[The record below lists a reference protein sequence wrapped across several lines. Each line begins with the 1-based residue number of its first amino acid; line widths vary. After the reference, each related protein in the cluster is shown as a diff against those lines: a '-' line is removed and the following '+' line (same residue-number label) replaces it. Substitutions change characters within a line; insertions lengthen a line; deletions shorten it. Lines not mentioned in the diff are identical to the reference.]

1 MNILNRHSRVAI
13 NNPSLPS
20 SALFDH
26 DFGLGTHNPRV
37 QTHTRKCTQ
46 EIDNGLLVVC
56 EEVDGKCTQECKVI
70 PAGINSV

>member
-1 MNILNRHSRVAI
+1 
-13 NNPSLPS
+13 
-20 SALFDH
+20 LFDH